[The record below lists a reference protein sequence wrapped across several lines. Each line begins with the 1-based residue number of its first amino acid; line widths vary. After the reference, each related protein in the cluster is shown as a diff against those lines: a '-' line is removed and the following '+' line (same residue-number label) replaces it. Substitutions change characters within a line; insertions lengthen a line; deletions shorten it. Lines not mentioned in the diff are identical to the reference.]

1 MRRVGLVCV
10 RTLRLLSDRLVIL
23 VLVLIRLLL
32 L

>member
-10 RTLRLLSDRLVIL
+10 RTLGLLSDRLVIL
-23 VLVLIRLLL
+23 VLMLIRLLL